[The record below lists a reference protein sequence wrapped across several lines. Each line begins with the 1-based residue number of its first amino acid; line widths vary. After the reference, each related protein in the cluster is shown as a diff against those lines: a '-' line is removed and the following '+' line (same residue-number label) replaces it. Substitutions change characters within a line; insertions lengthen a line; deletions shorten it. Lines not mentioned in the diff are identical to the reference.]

1 MNKIYRLV
9 RQRHTGTLIPVAEF
23 TRSGGK
29 SAQKRKV
36 GVTPSL
42 LLAMAGLVGAVGN
55 VDAAEIVIDG
65 GTEETVP
72 GTKPDGW
79 KTDNRV
85 DLVIGDTGSGKL
97 TVSDGAKATTV
108 GAGYLGR
115 EAGSVGS
122 ASISGIDSRWKLYNY
137 DPLYG
142 QDLKVGV
149 GGEGDVSVLDGGTLD
164 VSFIELGVKN
174 GAKGALT
181 IAGAG
186 SQLLGHQ
193 VIVGKQGVGELTLS
207 DGGKFRMDTFDK
219 VIVGHDASGEGTINV
234 DGVGSELYYDMYG
247 SSNIYVG
254 YAGKGLMNVTNGAK
268 AGAQQLSI
276 GTTAGAYGELNLS
289 GAGSVVTSGGVIVRV
304 GEKGE
309 GKVSITDGALLNGRS
324 SGSYIGDGFGGKG
337 TALVSGNGSTWKAA
351 TLIVGNNGEGQMDII
366 DGGSVEASLMRI
378 GARVN
383 SQGNV
388 LISGAGSSIKVT
400 GLDVGVDGVG
410 NLTIANG
417 AQVTSTGG
425 KFDGL
430 AIGERELY
438 SGTAPASGTVLVKD
452 EGTLLSAGYINIS
465 GDNGDGILTV
475 TDGAVV
481 KVGSE
486 GVVRVGDSTFSGSS
500 SVKQA
505 VLNIGTGGK
514 AGILDTPGVYVHS
527 RGILNLNYTD
537 NQDFSAN
544 LNGAGVINHLGT
556 GITRMMTTDNI
567 FSGTVNVVAGTLQAG
582 VATGFGANL
591 LSPAV
596 FNVGNAGTL
605 DLAGFSSIFSG
616 LSNAGTVSLGGN
628 GQAGTT
634 LSLVYSIFG
643 GGDGSYTGE
652 GGTLQLNTV
661 LGGDDS
667 VTDRL
672 VITGSSS
679 GQSWLQVNNVGGQGA
694 ATVEGIEVISVAKES
709 DGVFNL
715 QKPVVAG
722 AYEYLLHKGGKQ
734 DPADGNWYLRS
745 EAVSVPEIPVP
756 EKPKP
761 ETPEPEKPTPE
772 KPKPETPEPEI
783 PTPETPNPETPKPEI
798 PEPEKPGPVTP
809 PTSGKPSLLRVDAAA
824 YLNNQNAAVHMFDHS
839 RTDRLGEPGFG
850 VRGKDGQG
858 AVWIRAQ
865 RNNLDAGVVGE
876 QLSVKTDLDVMQI
889 GGELQHAVGEGR
901 LHTGLMLGYGSADTR
916 ATSDLSGRDA
926 KGKVTGTS
934 VGIYG
939 TWYQNA
945 QAPSGLYLDSWL
957 QYGRYDNEVNGSGLA
972 QEEYKSNTWSG
983 TLELGYALALYEGAS
998 RGLYLEPQG
1007 QVIFTRYSGDAH
1019 TEDNGTQIAAQRK
1032 NQTTTRLGARLFSN
1046 SLDPA
1051 ANQIQPFLQL
1061 NWWSGGN
1068 DAAIEMNGTSVNH
1081 KLADNVYEAKAGVQV
1096 ELGKGWSTSG
1106 NIGVQGGKDDFRDV
1120 NGQLGLRYNF

>member
-23 TRSGGK
+23 SRAGSQ
-29 SAQKRKV
+29 SAQNRKV

-42 LLAMAGLVGAVGN
+42 LLVVAGMVASVGN
-55 VDAAEIVIDG
+55 VGAAEIVIDG

-79 KTDNRV
+79 KTGNRV

-122 ASISGIDSRWKLYNY
+122 ASISGIDSRWKLYHY

-149 GGEGDVSVLDGGTLD
+149 GGEGDVSVLDGGTLE
-164 VSFIELGVKN
+164 VSFIELGVKD
-174 GAKGALT
+174 GSKGALK

-193 VIVGKQGVGELTLS
+193 VIVGKQGVGALTLS

-234 DGVGSELYYDMYG
+234 DGAGSELYYNMYG
-247 SSNIYVG
+247 ISNIYVG
-254 YAGKGLMNVTNGAK
+254 YAGKGVMNVTNGAR

-276 GTTAGAYGELNLS
+276 GTLAGAYGELNLS

-309 GKVSITDGALLNGRS
+309 GKVSITDGALLDGRG
-324 SGSYIGDGFGGKG
+324 SGSYIGDSFGGKG
-337 TALVSGNGSTWKAA
+337 TALIAGSGSTWKAA
-351 TLIVGNNGEGQMDII
+351 TLNVGNSGEGQMEIVE
-366 DGGSVEASLMRI
+366 GGSVEAGKIRI

-383 SQGNV
+383 SHGNV

-410 NLTIANG
+410 TLTIADG

-425 KFDGL
+425 EFDGL
-430 AIGERELY
+430 AIGEREVY
-438 SGTAPASGTVLVKD
+438 TGTSPASGTVLVKD
-452 EGTLLSAGYINIS
+452 EGTLLSAGYINIG
-465 GDNGDGILTV
+465 GDNGDGTLTV
-475 TDGAVV
+475 TDGALV
-481 KVGSE
+481 KVNTDGA
-486 GVVRVGDSTFSGSS
+486 VRVGNSSFSGSS

-514 AGILDTPGVYVHS
+514 AGILDTPEVFVHS
-527 RGILNLNYTD
+527 RGILNLNYSD
-537 NQDFSAN
+537 NQDFTAK

-556 GITRMMTTDNI
+556 GITRMMSTDNI

-582 VATGFGANL
+582 VATGFGANF

-605 DLAGFSSIFSG
+605 DLAGFSSMFSG
-616 LSNAGTVSLGGN
+616 LSNAGTVILGGN

-634 LSLVYSIFG
+634 LSLVNTSFFG
-643 GGDGSYTGE
+643 GGDGSYKGE
-652 GGTLQLNTV
+652 GGTLRLNTV

-694 ATVEGIEVISVAKES
+694 ETVEGIEVISVAKAS

-745 EAVSVPEIPVP
+745 EAVSVPEVP
-756 EKPKP
+756 EPKP

-772 KPKPETPEPEI
+772 KPKPETPEPEKPI
-783 PTPETPNPETPKPEI
+783 PETPKPET
-798 PEPEKPGPVTP
+798 PEPEKPGPIAP
-809 PTSGKPSLLRVDAAA
+809 PIGGKPSLLRVDAAA

-850 VRGKDGQG
+850 ARGKDGQG

-889 GGELQHAVGEGR
+889 GGELQHDLGEGR
-901 LHTGLMLGYGSADTR
+901 LHTGLMLGYGSADTS

-934 VGIYG
+934 VGVYG

-972 QEEYKSNTWSG
+972 QEKYKSNTWSG
-983 TLELGYALALYEGAS
+983 SLELGYALALYEGAS

-1051 ANQIQPFLQL
+1051 ANQVQPFLQL

-1068 DAAIEMNGTSVNH
+1068 DAAIEMNGTRVNH

-1096 ELGKGWSTSG
+1096 ELGKGWSSSA
-1106 NIGVQGGKDDFRDV
+1106 NIGVQGGKDDFNDV

>member
-1 MNKIYRLV
+1 
-9 RQRHTGTLIPVAEF
+9 
-23 TRSGGK
+23 
-29 SAQKRKV
+29 
-36 GVTPSL
+36 
-42 LLAMAGLVGAVGN
+42 
-55 VDAAEIVIDG
+55 
-65 GTEETVP
+65 
-72 GTKPDGW
+72 
-79 KTDNRV
+79 
-85 DLVIGDTGSGKL
+85 
-97 TVSDGAKATTV
+97 
-108 GAGYLGR
+108 
-115 EAGSVGS
+115 
-122 ASISGIDSRWKLYNY
+122 
-137 DPLYG
+137 
-142 QDLKVGV
+142 
-149 GGEGDVSVLDGGTLD
+149 
-164 VSFIELGVKN
+164 
-174 GAKGALT
+174 
-181 IAGAG
+181 GAG

-193 VIVGKQGVGELTLS
+193 VIVGKQGVGELTFS
-207 DGGKFRMDTFDK
+207 DGGKFRLDTFDK

-234 DGVGSELYYDMYG
+234 DGAGSELYYDMYG

-254 YAGKGLMNVTNGAK
+254 YAGKGVMNVTNGAK

-276 GTTAGAYGELNLS
+276 GSTAGAYGELNLS

-309 GKVSITDGALLNGRS
+309 GKVNITDGARLDGRG
-324 SGSYIGDGFGGKG
+324 SGSYLGDSFGGKG
-337 TALVSGNGSTWKAA
+337 SALISGSGSTWKAA
-351 TLIVGNNGEGQMDII
+351 TLFVGYSGEGQMDIV
-366 DGGSVEASLMRI
+366 DGGSVEAGTMRI
-378 GARVN
+378 GARVQ

-410 NLTIANG
+410 SLTIANG

-438 SGTAPASGTVLVKD
+438 TGTAPASGTVLVKD

-465 GDNGDGILTV
+465 GDNGDGTLTV

-486 GVVRVGDSTFSGSS
+486 GVVRVGNSTYSGSS

-514 AGILDTPGVYVHS
+514 AGILDTPEVFVHS
-527 RGILNLNYTD
+527 LGVLNLNYSD
-537 NQDFSAN
+537 NQDFSAK

-556 GITRMMTTDNI
+556 GTTRMMSTDNI
-567 FSGTVNVVAGTLQAG
+567 YSGTVNVVAGTLQAG
-582 VATGFGANL
+582 VASGFGANF

-605 DLAGFSSIFSG
+605 DLAGFSSMFSG
-616 LSNAGTVSLGGN
+616 LSNAGIVSLGGN

-643 GGDGSYTGE
+643 GGDGNYTGE
-652 GGTLQLNTV
+652 GGTLRLNTV

-694 ATVEGIEVISVAKES
+694 ETVEGIEVISVAKAS

-745 EAVSVPEIPVP
+745 EAVSVPEIPEP

-772 KPKPETPEPEI
+772 KPKPETPEPEK
-783 PTPETPNPETPKPEI
+783 PTPETPTPETPKPET

-809 PTSGKPSLLRVDAAA
+809 PTSGKPALLRVDAAA

-858 AVWIRAQ
+858 AVWLRAQ
-865 RNNLDAGVVGE
+865 RHNLDAGVVGE
-876 QLSVKTDLDVMQI
+876 QLSVNTDLDVMQI

-901 LHTGLMLGYGSADTR
+901 LHTGMMLGYGSADTR

-934 VGIYG
+934 VGVYG

-945 QAPSGLYLDSWL
+945 KAPSGLYLDSWL

-983 TLELGYALALYEGAS
+983 SLELGYALALYEGAS

-1068 DAAIEMNGTSVNH
+1068 DAAIEMNGTRVNH
-1081 KLADNVYEAKAGVQV
+1081 KLADNIYEAKAGVQV

>member
-23 TRSGGK
+23 SRAGGK
-29 SAQKRKV
+29 SAQNRKV
-36 GVTPSL
+36 GVTPCL
-42 LLAMAGLVGAVGN
+42 LLAMAGMVGSVANVG
-55 VDAAEIVIDG
+55 AAEIVIDG

-79 KTDNRV
+79 KTGIRV

-108 GAGYLGR
+108 GASYLGR
-115 EAGSVGS
+115 EAGAVGS
-122 ASISGIDSRWKLYNY
+122 ALITGIDSRWKLYNY

-149 GGEGDVSVLDGGTLD
+149 GGEGNVSVLDGGTLE
-164 VSFIELGVKN
+164 VSFIELGVKE
-174 GAKGALT
+174 GAKGALAIT
-181 IAGAG
+181 GAG

-193 VIVGKQGVGELTLS
+193 VIVGKGGVGELTLS
-207 DGGKFRMDTFDK
+207 DGGKFRLDTFDK
-219 VIVGHDASGEGTINV
+219 VIVGHDATGEGTINV
-234 DGVGSELYYDMYG
+234 DGAGSELYYDMYG

-254 YAGKGLMNVTNGAK
+254 YAGKGVMNVTNGAK

-289 GAGSVVTSGGVIVRV
+289 GVGSIVTSGGVIVRV

-309 GKVSITDGALLNGRS
+309 GKVNITDGARLDGRG
-324 SGSYIGDGFGGKG
+324 SGSYLGDSFGGKG
-337 TALVSGNGSTWKAA
+337 SALISGSGSSWKAA
-351 TLIVGNNGEGQMDII
+351 TLTVGNSGEGQMDIV
-366 DGGSVEASLMRI
+366 DGGSVEAGTMRI
-378 GARVN
+378 AARVK

-410 NLTIANG
+410 SLTIANG

-425 KFDGL
+425 KFDGM

-438 SGTAPASGTVLVKD
+438 TGTAPASGTVLVKD
-452 EGTLLSAGYINIS
+452 AGTLLSAGYINIS
-465 GDNGDGILTV
+465 GDNGDGTLTV

-486 GVVRVGDSTFSGSS
+486 GAVRVGNSTFSGSS

-514 AGILDTPGVYVHS
+514 AGFLDTPEVFVHS
-527 RGILNLNYTD
+527 RGVVNLNYTD
-537 NQDFSAN
+537 NQDLSAK
-544 LNGAGVINHLGT
+544 LSGAGTINHLGT
-556 GITRMMTTDNI
+556 GITRLMSKDNI
-567 FSGTVNVVAGTLQAG
+567 FGGTVNVVAGTLQAG
-582 VATGFGANL
+582 VANGFGANF

-596 FNVGNAGTL
+596 FNVGKAGTL

-616 LSNAGTVSLGGN
+616 LSNAGTVSLGSN

-634 LSLVYSIFG
+634 LSLANTTFFG
-643 GGDGSYTGE
+643 GGDGSYKGE
-652 GGTLQLNTV
+652 GGTLRLNTV

-694 ATVEGIEVISVAKES
+694 ATVEGIEVISVANAS

-756 EKPKP
+756 E
-761 ETPEPEKPTPE
+761 TPEPEKPTPE
-772 KPKPETPEPEI
+772 TPKPETPEPET
-783 PTPETPNPETPKPEI
+783 PTPETPKPEI
-798 PEPEKPGPVTP
+798 PEPEKPGSVTP
-809 PTSGKPSLLRVDAAA
+809 PISGKPSLLRVDAAA

-850 VRGKDGQG
+850 ARGKEGQG

-901 LHTGLMLGYGSADTR
+901 LHTGLMLGYGSADTK

-934 VGIYG
+934 VGVYG

-945 QAPSGLYLDSWL
+945 VAPSGFYLDSWL

-972 QEEYKSNTWSG
+972 QEKYKSNTWSG
-983 TLELGYALALYEGAS
+983 SLELGYALALYEGTS

-1068 DAAIEMNGTSVNH
+1068 DAAIEMNGTRVNH